1 MNEVLVVVKDTHV
14 HSCKLHSW
22 WCDSDIRRRR
32 LVEWTLMHYVSFLR
46 DVLTQLVTE
55 VDMAYAQ
62 VEDDSM
68 HLAGAR

>member
-1 MNEVLVVVKDTHV
+1 
-14 HSCKLHSW
+14 
-22 WCDSDIRRRR
+22 
-32 LVEWTLMHYVSFLR
+32 MHYVSFLR